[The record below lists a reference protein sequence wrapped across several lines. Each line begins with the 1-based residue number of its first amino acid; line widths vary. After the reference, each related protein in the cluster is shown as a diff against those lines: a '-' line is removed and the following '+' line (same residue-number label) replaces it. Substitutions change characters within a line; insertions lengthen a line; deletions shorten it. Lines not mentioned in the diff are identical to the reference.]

1 AEYNME
7 FEQIVKRLDFL
18 EKQQRE
24 SKETLGALSER
35 LTSFEASVN
44 VVSKQIKTISKQV
57 TDITPATKRVEQF
70 ETMLTKQRNDIV
82 KLIEENEKAR
92 TKADKDADKRVQA
105 EFTEINKAVTQLI
118 TTTDL
123 TDIKKQIKLRTDEI
137 QRVLNNVSDLK
148 TRVEDAKRS
157 NEDVQH
163 ALKASE
169 ETRRNDLKRVAD
181 VQGELTSL
189 RKRIDENREKTTIT
203 ADSIRNVENRFT
215 ELIAS
220 ELERKQAQTAF
231 LEQQAIAQI
240 DRDRAWKEWK
250 EKYEAFQKEAE
261 SLDTHVQKLD
271 EALRGAKKAQETY
284 LELNTKLE
292 RRISEV
298 TEMQR
303 LAEDRLRQEWVSF
316 KADDQKRWTGY
327 SLSSEEAFRDIR
339 KEVQKYEERLTTL
352 NDAAQVLQDQMHQ
365 TADTTEKQLQ
375 EMMNVVHEWMTS
387 YQRIMGHG
395 KKTGKK

>member
-1 AEYNME
+1 ME
-7 FEQIVKRLDFL
+7 FEQIVKRLDWL

-24 SKETLGALSER
+24 NKETIGALSER
-35 LTSFEASVN
+35 LNSFETSVN
-44 VVSKQIKTISKQV
+44 AVSKQIKVLSKQV
-57 TDITPATKRVEQF
+57 TDITPASKRVEQF
-70 ETMLTKQRNDIV
+70 EAMLTKQRNDII
-82 KLIEENEKAR
+82 KMIEENEKAHAK
-92 TKADKDADKRVQA
+92 TEKDADKRIQA
-105 EFTEINKAVTQLI
+105 EFSEISKAVTQLK

-123 TDIKKQIKLRTDEI
+123 SDIKKQLKQRADEI
-137 QRVLNNVSDLK
+137 QRVTNNFADIKVRID
-148 TRVEDAKRS
+148 DAKRA

-163 ALKASE
+163 ALKASD
-169 ETRRNDLKRVAD
+169 ETRKNDLKRIAD
-181 VQGELTSL
+181 VQGELTSI

-203 ADSIRNVENRFT
+203 ADSVRNVENRFT
-215 ELIAS
+215 DLIAS
-220 ELERKQAQTAF
+220 ELERKQAQNAF
-231 LEQQAIAQI
+231 IEQQAIAQI

-250 EKYEAFQKEAE
+250 EKYEAFLKESE
-261 SLDTHVQKLD
+261 GLDSHIQKLD

-292 RRISEV
+292 RRINEV

-303 LAEDRLRQEWVSF
+303 LAEDRLRQEWISF

-327 SLSSEEAFRDIR
+327 SLSSEESFRDIR
-339 KEVQKYEERLTTL
+339 KEVQKYDGRITVL

-365 TADTTEKQLQ
+365 TTDATETQLQ

-395 KKTGKK
+395 KKTTKK

>member
-1 AEYNME
+1 MD

-24 SKETLGALSER
+24 NKETLGVLSER
-35 LTSFEASVN
+35 MASFESSVV
-44 VVSKQIKTISKQV
+44 VVSKQIKALTKQV
-57 TDITPATKRVEQF
+57 EDITPATKRVEQF
-70 ETMLTKQRNDIV
+70 ETLVTKQRNEFL
-82 KLIEENEKAR
+82 KMIEEKDKAH
-92 TKADKDADKRVQA
+92 TKAERDMAKASQTEFADLHKAIAQIKGA
-105 EFTEINKAVTQLI
+105 IDLTEIKR
-118 TTTDL
+118 
-123 TDIKKQIKLRTDEI
+123 QIKQRETEI
-137 QRVLNNVSDLK
+137 QRVATNFDDM
-148 TRVEDAKRS
+148 RVRIEEAKRA

-169 ETRRNDLKRVAD
+169 EARKNDLKRVAD
-181 VQGELTSL
+181 VQGELTSI

-203 ADSIRNVENRFT
+203 ADSVRNVENRFT
-215 ELIAS
+215 DLVAS

-231 LEQQAIAQI
+231 IEQQTIAQI
-240 DRDRAWKEWK
+240 DRDRAWKEWR
-250 EKYEAFQKEAE
+250 EKYEAFLKE
-261 SLDTHVQKLD
+261 SDGLDVHIQKLD

-303 LAEDRLRQEWVSF
+303 LAEDRLRQEWISF

-327 SLSSEEAFRDIR
+327 SLSSEESFRDIR
-339 KEVQKYEERLTTL
+339 KEVQKYDARITPL
-352 NDAAQVLQDQMHQ
+352 NDITQVLQDQLHQ
-365 TADTTEKQLQ
+365 TTNATEMQLQ

-395 KKTGKK
+395 KKPTKK

>member
-1 AEYNME
+1 ME
-7 FEQIVKRLDFL
+7 FEQIIKRLDWL

-24 SKETLGALSER
+24 NKETLGVLSER
-35 LTSFEASVN
+35 MTSFESSVS
-44 VVSKQIKTISKQV
+44 VVSKQIKAISKQV

-70 ETMLTKQRNDIV
+70 ESMVVKQRSEFL
-82 KLIEENEKAR
+82 KMIEEIEKVQTR
-92 TKADKDADKRVQA
+92 TERESTKKFQT
-105 EFTEINKAVTQLI
+105 EFTEVNKAISQLK
-118 TTTDL
+118 TATDL
-123 TDIKKQIKLRTDEI
+123 TEIKKQIKQRADEI
-137 QRVLNNVSDLK
+137 QRVANNFADIKVRID
-148 TRVEDAKRS
+148 EAKRA

-163 ALKASE
+163 ALMASE
-169 ETRRNDLKRVAD
+169 EARKNDLKRVAD
-181 VQGELTSL
+181 VQGELTSI

-250 EKYEAFQKEAE
+250 EKYENFQKE
-261 SLDTHVQKLD
+261 SSGLDTHIQKLD

-292 RRISEV
+292 RRINEV

-303 LAEDRLRQEWVSF
+303 LTEDRLRQEWISF

-327 SLSSEEAFRDIR
+327 SLSSEESFRDIR
-339 KEVQKYEERLTTL
+339 KEVMKYEERITTL

-365 TADTTEKQLQ
+365 TTDTTEKQLQ
-375 EMMNVVHEWMTS
+375 ELMNVVHEWMTS

-395 KKTGKK
+395 KKTAKK

>member
-1 AEYNME
+1 ME
-7 FEQIVKRLDFL
+7 FEQIVKRLDWL

-24 SKETLGALSER
+24 NKETLGILSER
-35 LTSFEASVN
+35 MTSFESSVS

-70 ETMLTKQRNDIV
+70 ESMVTKQRNEFL
-82 KLIEENEKAR
+82 KMIEEIEKVQAR
-92 TKADKDADKRVQA
+92 TEREAPKRYQA
-105 EFTEINKAVTQLI
+105 EFTEINKAIAQLK
-118 TTTDL
+118 TATDL
-123 TDIKKQIKLRTDEI
+123 TEIKKQLKQREAEI
-137 QRVLNNVSDLK
+137 QRVANNFADIKVRID
-148 TRVEDAKRS
+148 EAKRA
-157 NEDVQH
+157 NEDVEH
-163 ALKASE
+163 ALRASE
-169 ETRRNDLKRVAD
+169 EARKNDLKRVAD
-181 VQGELTSL
+181 VQGELTSI

-203 ADSIRNVENRFT
+203 SDSVRNVENRFT
-215 ELIAS
+215 DLIAS

-231 LEQQAIAQI
+231 IEQQAIAQI

-250 EKYEAFQKEAE
+250 EKYEAFLKE
-261 SLDTHVQKLD
+261 SDGLDTHIQKLD

-303 LAEDRLRQEWVSF
+303 LAEDRLRQEWISF

-327 SLSSEEAFRDIR
+327 SLSSEESFRDIR
-339 KEVQKYEERLTTL
+339 KEVQKYDARITPL
-352 NDAAQVLQDQMHQ
+352 NDITQVLQDQMHQ
-365 TADTTEKQLQ
+365 TTDTTEKQLQ
-375 EMMNVVHEWMTS
+375 ELMNVVHEWMTS

-395 KKTGKK
+395 KKPTKK